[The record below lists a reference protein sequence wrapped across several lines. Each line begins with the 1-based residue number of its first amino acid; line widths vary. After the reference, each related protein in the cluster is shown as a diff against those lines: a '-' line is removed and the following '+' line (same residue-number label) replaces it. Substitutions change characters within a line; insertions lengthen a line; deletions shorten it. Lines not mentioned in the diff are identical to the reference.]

1 MSGHKKKN
9 GGKGQVKNELI
20 QQSAVLVLITTIG
33 IWQYHFVMQAASSD
47 IYIFALLFGAGFFG
61 IYNTVRGTYSLGNDF
76 VALNAVKEV
85 HEDSQRKLISP
96 EDHKIIVEK
105 RMLSPPIPYDSPKSL
120 GTAHNLIVEEMLRT
134 GSLRISP
141 QTMQVLVHDLEA
153 KLDARKEMA
162 HYLGALMVL
171 LGLLG
176 TFIGL
181 MHTLES
187 VGGILGSLDLSGNA
201 GSGAIAG
208 LIESLKR
215 PLEGMATGFGA
226 SLFGLIGSLL
236 IGILSKFDSN
246 ASNRLLHDFE
256 TWIRSVV
263 QIEGAQARNQAAQ
276 TKSSDDAS
284 TALPS
289 GMEPN
294 AQNWRMIFQ
303 VARSTVISTSKMA
316 AQLEMLANNVEKI
329 RENSA
334 LGDAVLQDGLTKL
347 SLDMNRLVSAQTAT
361 VVGMENLSSGMSD
374 TRERVAGHLTQL
386 TNFIE
391 NSVQH
396 LASEQAHAVNG
407 IDAIRSHAS
416 DTREQINNHLSH
428 MTQMLETAEIQN
440 TGSARH
446 IHTELNGLRDTMVQS
461 IEGTANTYNLLQ
473 YVEQR
478 VSSIQSA
485 GIDQQ
490 QRANAQ
496 READE
501 LVANL
506 DHLISASRLN
516 PADVA
521 RLRNLSSMLEEM
533 SSDEPREQEREFIFN
548 AVRGVAK

>member
-276 TKSSDDAS
+276 TKSSVRHGAKCPELADDF
-284 TALPS
+284 PS
-289 GMEPN
+289 
-294 AQNWRMIFQ
+294 R
-303 VARSTVISTSKMA
+303 
-316 AQLEMLANNVEKI
+316 
-329 RENSA
+329 
-334 LGDAVLQDGLTKL
+334 AVHCHLDLQDGC
-347 SLDMNRLVSAQTAT
+347 A
-361 VVGMENLSSGMSD
+361 
-374 TRERVAGHLTQL
+374 
-386 TNFIE
+386 
-391 NSVQH
+391 
-396 LASEQAHAVNG
+396 
-407 IDAIRSHAS
+407 
-416 DTREQINNHLSH
+416 
-428 MTQMLETAEIQN
+428 
-440 TGSARH
+440 AR
-446 IHTELNGLRDTMVQS
+446 NAR
-461 IEGTANTYNLLQ
+461 
-473 YVEQR
+473 
-478 VSSIQSA
+478 
-485 GIDQQ
+485 QQ
-490 QRANAQ
+490 CRK
-496 READE
+496 D
-501 LVANL
+501 
-506 DHLISASRLN
+506 
-516 PADVA
+516 
-521 RLRNLSSMLEEM
+521 
-533 SSDEPREQEREFIFN
+533 PREFSSWRCCIAGWPDQAF
-548 AVRGVAK
+548 A